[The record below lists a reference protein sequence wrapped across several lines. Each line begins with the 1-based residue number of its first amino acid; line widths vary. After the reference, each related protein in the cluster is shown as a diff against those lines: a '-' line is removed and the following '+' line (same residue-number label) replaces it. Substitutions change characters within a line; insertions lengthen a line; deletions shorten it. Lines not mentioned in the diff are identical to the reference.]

1 MFLINIDKS
10 LNIMVRIY
18 FQINRL
24 PFWLGFTCLII
35 LDKSVIIMMFLIGF
49 DKSLNIMARIAFSNP

>member
-24 PFWLGFTCLII
+24 PFLLGFTCLII
-35 LDKSVIIMMFLIGF
+35 LDKSVIIMIFL
-49 DKSLNIMARIAFSNP
+49 IAFSNP